1 MKQAVVKGQPFSTG
15 REVSWRG
22 GLGTARRGG
31 FTLLELLVV
40 IAIIGILVSILLPSV
55 AGMKKRAKI
64 KQAETEVNSLAMAIR
79 AYHTEYD
86 VWPVSDAYQPVGG
99 TWSTNNIDIFRRLMA
114 GQPENSRNINFIE
127 LSSITS
133 SLCDPLGSNKY
144 YVVTISVTNNS
155 VTVTSPSTGL
165 TASY

>member
-1 MKQAVVKGQPFSTG
+1 MKQAAFKVQSSRPGQV
-15 REVSWRG
+15 VSWRG
-22 GLGTARRGG
+22 ISWPAAQRGG

-64 KQAETEVNSLAMAIR
+64 RQAETEVNSLAMAVR

-86 VWPVSDAYQPVGG
+86 VWPVPNPAAGG
-99 TWSTNNIDIFRRLMA
+99 TWSNENKEVFRRLMA

-127 LSSITS
+127 LSSATN
-133 SLCDPLGSNKY
+133 SLCDPLGSNTY

-155 VTVTSPSTGL
+155 VTVTSPSTGF
-165 TASY
+165 TATY

>member
-1 MKQAVVKGQPFSTG
+1 
-15 REVSWRG
+15 
-22 GLGTARRGG
+22 
-31 FTLLELLVV
+31 
-40 IAIIGILVSILLPSV
+40 
-55 AGMKKRAKI
+55 MKKRAKI
-64 KQAETEVNSLAMAIR
+64 KQAETEVSSLAMAIR

-86 VWPVSDAYQPVGG
+86 VWPVPNPAVGG
-99 TWSTNNIDIFRRLMA
+99 TWSNNNITVFRRLMA

-127 LSSITS
+127 LSSTAN
-133 SLCDPLGSNKY
+133 SLCDPLGSNTY